1 MKKTLFV
8 LIGIA
13 ALVFVVFYT
22 DRHLAP
28 VTTSMAATN
37 VAATNSTA
45 AANLASAEPDVVFK
59 DLQGNDVK
67 LADLKGKVVWVD
79 FWATWC
85 EPCKIEIPWLIELQ
99 QKYESRGFTVL
110 GAATDDGGKK
120 VVDPFLQKQRFD
132 VNGQQ
137 EPINYPV
144 VLSTDEIEDKF
155 GGLFGLPTGF
165 LISRDGRK
173 IKTTVGLVSYDE
185 IAKAIEAQL

>member
-99 QKYESRGFTVL
+99 RIARLHRARRG
-110 GAATDDGGKK
+110 
-120 VVDPFLQKQRFD
+120 
-132 VNGQQ
+132 
-137 EPINYPV
+137 
-144 VLSTDEIEDKF
+144 
-155 GGLFGLPTGF
+155 
-165 LISRDGRK
+165 DGRRGQESGGS
-173 IKTTVGLVSYDE
+173 IS
-185 IAKAIEAQL
+185 AEAAL

>member
-8 LIGIA
+8 LLGIA

-28 VTTSMAATN
+28 VTSS
-37 VAATNSTA
+37 VAATNSAKPA
-45 AANLASAEPDVVFK
+45 ALASAEPDVVFK

-99 QKYESRGFTVL
+99 QKYGSRGFTVL
-110 GAATDDGGKK
+110 GVATDDGGKK

-132 VNGQQ
+132 VTASRSQ
-137 EPINYPV
+137 
-144 VLSTDEIEDKF
+144 STIRSF
-155 GGLFGLPTGF
+155 
-165 LISRDGRK
+165 
-173 IKTTVGLVSYDE
+173 
-185 IAKAIEAQL
+185 